1 MELVELPLGSVGVS
15 DVLGEPGTGAAA
27 VVGAVVGVVVGA
39 VVGVIVGVD
48 VVPGRVA
55 AEPAF
60 MSVLRTN

>member
-27 VVGAVVGVVVGA
+27 VVGAVVGV
-39 VVGVIVGVD
+39 IVGVD
-48 VVPGRVA
+48 VVLGRDA

>member
-1 MELVELPLGSVGVS
+1 VELVELPLGSVGVS

-27 VVGAVVGVVVGA
+27 VVGAVVGVVVG

-48 VVPGRVA
+48 VVLGRVA